1 MNHEAVLLESRT
13 MRGSL
18 VGRTEAL
25 DKVKALRLLP
35 DGVHVT
41 TRMVADYF
49 GVGTE
54 AVKKLTVRHREEL
67 MASGMSVL
75 RGSDLERFK
84 RDNMSLYREGHPQAR
99 SNATVFPRRAVL
111 NVAMLLRD
119 SEVARQVRA
128 HLLDLAE
135 RPVESLGRWPEA
147 MVAEI
152 AERAA
157 LAVRDELRELR
168 EANAALVRQL
178 ELERELIA
186 SISVRVADT
195 GCAVRSMGGRV
206 DMWCSMLASPGPGR
220 RRRTR
225 RRP

>member
-1 MNHEAVLLESRT
+1 
-13 MRGSL
+13 MRGTL

-49 GVGTE
+49 GVHEE
-54 AVKKLTVRHREEL
+54 AVNSVVRRHREEL
-67 MASGMSVL
+67 RESGMALLKGADLQDFLVVNMTTRKSPG
-75 RGSDLERFK
+75 RGL
-84 RDNMSLYREGHPQAR
+84 
-99 SNATVFPRRAVL
+99 TVFPRRAVL

-135 RPVESLGRWPEA
+135 RPAESAGRWPEA

-186 SISVRVADT
+186 SMSVRVADT

-206 DMWCSMLASPGPGR
+206 DMLCSMLASPGPGR